1 MIRVYLSLGA
11 NLGRR
16 KETLRQAV
24 HAISTLDGVHLA
36 AVSSFYE
43 TPPWGKEDQPPFI
56 NAAALV
62 ETSLPIVEFL
72 RDCQSIETTLGRVR
86 HGKWGARTIDI
97 DLVYSPDVT
106 CRTAELT
113 LPHPYLTQRAFVLVP
128 LQEIAPQLSIGGED
142 IQQLLLKLPERW
154 QIIKTE

>member
-24 HAISTLDGVHLA
+24 HAISALDGVHLA

-43 TPPWGKEDQPPFI
+43 PPFI

-128 LQEIAPQLSIGGED
+128 LQEIAPHLSIGGED

>member
-1 MIRVYLSLGA
+1 MISVYLSLGA

-16 KETLRQAV
+16 KETLQQAV
-24 HAISTLDGVHLA
+24 RAISALDGVRLA

-43 TPPWGKEDQPPFI
+43 TPPWGKENQPPFI
-56 NAAALV
+56 NAAALA
-62 ETSLPIVEFL
+62 ETSLPVVEFL
-72 RDCQSIETTLGRVR
+72 RKCQAVETALGRVR
-86 HGKWGARTIDI
+86 HEKWGARTIDI

-128 LQEIAPQLSIGGED
+128 LQEIAPHLTIGETD
-142 IQQLLLKLPERW
+142 IGQLLIKLPERR
-154 QIIKTE
+154 QIIKIE

>member
-1 MIRVYLSLGA
+1 MLFPLLTECTWLLYHPFMK
-11 NLGRR
+11 RR
-16 KETLRQAV
+16 HGERKTSRRSSMRLRWWKRR
-24 HAISTLDGVHLA
+24 
-36 AVSSFYE
+36 SF
-43 TPPWGKEDQPPFI
+43 
-56 NAAALV
+56 
-62 ETSLPIVEFL
+62 VEFL
-72 RDCQSIETTLGRVR
+72 GDCQSIETTLGRVR

-128 LQEIAPQLSIGGED
+128 LQEIAPHLSIGGED

>member
-24 HAISTLDGVHLA
+24 HAISALDGVHLA

-62 ETSLPIVEFL
+62 ET
-72 RDCQSIETTLGRVR
+72 
-86 HGKWGARTIDI
+86 
-97 DLVYSPDVT
+97 
-106 CRTAELT
+106 
-113 LPHPYLTQRAFVLVP
+113 
-128 LQEIAPQLSIGGED
+128 
-142 IQQLLLKLPERW
+142 
-154 QIIKTE
+154 